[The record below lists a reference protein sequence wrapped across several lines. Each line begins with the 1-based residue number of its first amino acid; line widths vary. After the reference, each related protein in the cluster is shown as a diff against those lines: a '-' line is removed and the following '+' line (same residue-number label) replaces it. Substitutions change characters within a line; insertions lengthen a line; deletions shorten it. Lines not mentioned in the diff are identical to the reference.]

1 VTSYSVVI
9 SIFGEST
16 LFAHPNRFPFILGH
30 LWLYGLL
37 ALLIAV
43 IANVF
48 LGALRSVQAVSRRLE
63 LPEWAKPG
71 LGGLAMGLFCVPII
85 MFLGWRVHQPGQGL
99 GLFGGGY
106 GAVQLAISGSP
117 WLPVGWAGAAV
128 LLLLCLAKVCA
139 SSLTIGSGGSAGDF
153 APVLAIG
160 GLFGGAFGRTMQL
173 LTGDPR
179 IDAGA
184 FALVGMGTLYGGI
197 AHTPLSALVLVCEL
211 AGSYDLLV
219 PLMLAEGIAFVAL
232 RKRTL
237 YHAQMPTQRDSPV
250 HQGGDVP
257 DLLQSALVSE
267 VMHALERREAAEA
280 TGDGASEGVDPSGPT
295 VAAVPPISVRVD
307 QNLRVATEALL
318 AAKLRRIAVV
328 DAEGRLV
335 GHLDEADIS
344 RWYLEATAKGETD
357 A

>member
-1 VTSYSVVI
+1 MQS
-9 SIFGEST
+9 
-16 LFAHPNRFPFILGH
+16 
-30 LWLYGLL
+30 
-37 ALLIAV
+37 
-43 IANVF
+43 
-48 LGALRSVQAVSRRLE
+48 VSRRLE

-85 MFLGWRVHQPGQGL
+85 LFLGWRVHQPGQGL

-106 GAVQLAISGSP
+106 GAVQIAISGSP
-117 WLPVGWAGAAV
+117 WLPVGWAGAGL
-128 LLLLCLAKVCA
+128 LLLLCLAKICA

-160 GLFGGAFGRTMQL
+160 GLFGGAFGRAAQL
-173 LTGDPR
+173 LSGDPR

-237 YHAQMPTQRDSPV
+237 YHAQVPTQRDSPV
-250 HQGGDVP
+250 HQVAEVP
-257 DLLQSALVSE
+257 DLLRSAQVGE
-267 VMHALERREAAEA
+267 VMRPLAPPEREEAPA
-280 TGDGASEGVDPSGPT
+280 GDDGAASETVDPSGPT
-295 VAAVPPISVRVD
+295 IAAAPPVSIRAD
-307 QNLRVATEALL
+307 HDLRAAAEALL
-318 AAKLRRIAVV
+318 AHSLRQIAVV

-344 RWYLEATAKGETD
+344 RWYLDATAKGESEES
-357 A
+357 

>member
-1 VTSYSVVI
+1 
-9 SIFGEST
+9 
-16 LFAHPNRFPFILGH
+16 
-30 LWLYGLL
+30 
-37 ALLIAV
+37 
-43 IANVF
+43 
-48 LGALRSVQAVSRRLE
+48 VSHRLD

-71 LGGLAMGLFCVPII
+71 LGGLAMGLFSVPII
-85 MFLGWRVHQPGQGL
+85 IFVGWRLQQPGQGL

-106 GAVQLAISGSP
+106 GAVQIAISGSP
-117 WLPVGWAGAAV
+117 WLPVGWAGAGL
-128 LLLLCLAKVCA
+128 LLLLCLAKIFA

-160 GLFGGAFGRTMQL
+160 GLFGGAFGRAAQML
-173 LTGDPR
+173 SGDPR

-237 YHAQMPTQRDSPV
+237 YHAQVPTQRDSPV
-250 HQGGDVP
+250 HQVGDVP
-257 DLLQSALVSE
+257 DLLRSVQVGE
-267 VMHALERREAAEA
+267 VMRALAPPESAEA
-280 TGDGASEGVDPSGPT
+280 PTGAEPTNNGNVTVDPSGPT
-295 VAAVPPISVRVD
+295 IAAAPPVSIRAD
-307 QNLRVATEALL
+307 HDLRVAAEALL
-318 AAKLRRIAVV
+318 ANKLRRIAVV

-344 RWYLEATAKGETD
+344 RWYLEATAKGE